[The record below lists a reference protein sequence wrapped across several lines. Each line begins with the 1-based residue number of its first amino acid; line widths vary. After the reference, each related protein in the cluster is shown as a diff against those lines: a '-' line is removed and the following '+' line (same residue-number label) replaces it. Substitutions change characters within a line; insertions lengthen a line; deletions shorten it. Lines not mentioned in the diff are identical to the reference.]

1 MGRVSLT
8 EDYDD
13 RSVISKLNEMDKRVK
28 ENTTVVTAAEASAKQ
43 SAQAAQETAD
53 RFAGSVGAVV
63 QNANQQINASKA
75 QVDQAK
81 AEVDETVTT
90 VAQAV
95 QTANQA
101 SASAQTSAQTVQGY
115 DDRLT
120 AVETKNSQQDTDI
133 SALQTA
139 DTHNVKLEG
148 GQTISG
154 QKTFSDDI
162 ILKHSSTPIYIVR
175 NDVASTTSPT
185 TATDFGYTFRDKDNK
200 ETGTIFQHIGTDKN
214 SYLCARTKSWATGSR
229 KDCEITLINNADG
242 SRYVTVSPTTTVTA
256 PSNAIVTKGY
266 VESTDGETNNLMHR
280 SANESINGYK
290 QFEYSP
296 SIKKICVNNNNL
308 NTKWVR
314 LCYYKENTNH
324 ADMHMITRF
333 ISGHT
338 VNADF
343 MFTVDIK
350 QRSTYE
356 GRTLTLVDNASY
368 IPLCI
373 NKAPVMEQNN
383 CGLVA
388 LWVPH
393 NDVPYIEIWGKLPS
407 NRLCITVQNYVNIVD
422 IPTTEGVYTDSNTV
436 GFDKVSS
443 FVTWDCNTYSDTLP
457 GNATRTQYLQKGKE
471 DAA

>member
-28 ENTTVVTAAEASAKQ
+28 ENTTVVTAAETSARQ

-81 AEVDETVTT
+81 AEVDKTVTT

-95 QTANQA
+95 QTANDA
-101 SASAQTSAQTVQGY
+101 SASAQQSAQTVQGY
-115 DDRLT
+115 DGRLT

-133 SALQTA
+133 STLQTA

-162 ILKHSSTPIYIVR
+162 VLKHSSTPIYIVR
-175 NDVASTTSPT
+175 NDIASTSSPT

-242 SRYVTVSPTTTVTA
+242 SRYVTVSPTPTATA

-266 VESTDGETNNLMHR
+266 AESTDGETNNLVHR
-280 SANESINGYK
+280 SANEKVDG
-290 QFEYSP
+290 
-296 SIKKICVNNNNL
+296 IKTFIQRVDFASSNVDL
-308 NTKWVR
+308 NTPPSYAARGISQV
-314 LCYYKENTNH
+314 NTGPNLDVI
-324 ADMHMITRF
+324 AMREDMVY
-333 ISGHT
+333 SAGG
-338 VNADF
+338 NSLQ
-343 MFTVDIK
+343 FTVHAYGEDEAHTDHTA
-350 QRSTYE
+350 SLV
-356 GRTLTLVDNASY
+356 LTVFRDGTARLQLVRES
-368 IPLCI
+368 
-373 NKAPVMEQNN
+373 
-383 CGLVA
+383 G
-388 LWVPH
+388 
-393 NDVPYIEIWGKLPS
+393 
-407 NRLCITVQNYVNIVD
+407 TVQIV
-422 IPTTEGVYTDSNTV
+422 PRG
-436 GFDKVSS
+436 
-443 FVTWDCNTYSDTLP
+443 
-457 GNATRTQYLQKGKE
+457 
-471 DAA
+471 